1 MDFIRQPATASSV
14 AGLRST
20 KALPEAQSHLKKGH
34 GHCLVVCCPSDPLQ
48 LSESQRNY
56 YTLTSE
62 KHAQQIDEMHQ
73 KLQCLQLAVVNRKG
87 LIVLHNDTRPHV
99 TQPMLQKLNE
109 LGYEVFPYLPYSPD
123 LLATDYRFFKHL
135 ENFLQ
140 GKHFHNQ
147 QDAEN
152 AFQEIIES

>member
-20 KALPEAQSHLKKGH
+20 KALPEAHSHLKKGH

-73 KLQCLQLAVVNRKG
+73 KLHCLQLALVNRENPFF
-87 LIVLHNDTRPHV
+87 LHDNVQLHV
-99 TQPMLQKLNE
+99 AQPMLQKLKG
-109 LGYEVFPYLPYSPD
+109 LGCEALPRSPD
-123 LLATDYRFFKHL
+123 LLPTDYHFFKHL
-135 ENFLQ
+135 DNFLP
-140 GKHFHNQ
+140 GKCCHNQ
-147 QDAEN
+147 QEAEN
-152 AFQEIIES
+152 AFQELVKC